1 MLEVEFE
8 HSSASVRNDTVNQHF
23 LWAEKYDKVAAW
35 VIQEYQSS
43 WVWFSTVANVAP
55 NCETP

>member
-8 HSSASVRNDTVNQHF
+8 HSSASVRNATVNQHF
-23 LWAEKYDKVAAW
+23 LWAEKYDKVAVW

-43 WVWFSTVANVAP
+43 WVWFSTIASVAP